1 MTDTIKET
9 DSAETIDIEGIIK
22 LLPHRY
28 PFILVDRILEIAHGE
43 SIVGL
48 KNVTINEPFFQGHF
62 PARPVMPGVL
72 ILEGMAQ
79 AGGLLAYITNQDMVG
94 KKLIYFAGMD
104 RVKFRQPVVPGDQ
117 IIFKLNVLKRKGKI
131 WKMGGKAF
139 VEDKLVAE
147 AQLMAAFN

>member
-1 MTDTIKET
+1 MTDTRRED
-9 DSAETIDIEGIIK
+9 DSAKTIDIEEILK

-28 PFILVDRILEIAHGE
+28 PFILVDRILEVTAGE

-62 PARPVMPGVL
+62 PARPIMPGVL

-79 AGGLLAYITNQDMVG
+79 AGGLLAYITEQDMVG
-94 KKLIYFAGMD
+94 EKLIYFAGMD
-104 RVKFRQPVVPGDQ
+104 GVRFRQPVVPGDQ
-117 IIFKLNVLKRKGKI
+117 IIFKLKVVKRKGKI
-131 WKMGGKAF
+131 WKMGGEAF
-139 VEDKLVAE
+139 VDDKLVAE